1 MFEVIHEAYK
11 INITNLTHNR
21 DGALRDASD
30 AACHTAWLVYSFPS
44 KLKNIYMPLM
54 FNENSW
60 RWVSKRSDEMPG
72 SCIYLTIV
80 ILCGSA
86 KYKSVFM

>member
-60 RWVSKRSDEMPG
+60 RWVSKRSDERYQNVRQPTDCCCHEIQQ
-72 SCIYLTIV
+72 ST
-80 ILCGSA
+80 
-86 KYKSVFM
+86 SV